1 MMKRVLFLG
10 SGALALYY
18 GGRMARAGIEVVFW
32 ARSDAGGLREKGIRL
47 AYPGDA
53 FHLPSVNVV
62 ERVEE
67 AGAVDLAV
75 VALKAT
81 ANADLPFLLPAVLGP
96 NTVVLNL
103 QNGLGVDEAVAEVA
117 GAERTLGA
125 LCFVGVN
132 RVATGEAVCALEGYV
147 VLGEFSGS
155 PRART
160 EAVAEVFRRGG
171 TQVRIAPS
179 LLSAR
184 WHKLIWNVPFN
195 GLSVVERGMMSDE
208 ILRDTGREA
217 RVRAL
222 MGELQSVAA
231 AEGVAISGTFIE
243 DNVQRTRTMA
253 YKPST
258 MLDWLA
264 GRPLELEPIWGEPL
278 RRARS
283 LGVATPELARLY
295 ADIQA
300 RAEEGPPPSA
310 S

>member
-1 MMKRVLFLG
+1 MKRVLFLG

-18 GGRMARAGIEVVFW
+18 GGRMARAGVDVVFW
-32 ARSDAGGLREKGIRL
+32 ARSDAGALRQKGLRL
-47 AYPGDA
+47 VYPGDA
-53 FHLPSVNVV
+53 FHLSAVNVV
-62 ERVEE
+62 ERVED
-67 AGAVDLAV
+67 AGAVDLV
-75 VALKAT
+75 VIALKAT
-81 ANADLPFLLPAVLGP
+81 ANADLPRLLPAALGQD
-96 NTVVLNL
+96 TVVLNL
-103 QNGLGVDEAVAEVA
+103 QNGLGVDEAVADIA

-132 RVATGEAVCALEGYV
+132 RVAPGEAVCAHEGYI
-147 VLGEFSGS
+147 VLGEFSGA
-155 PRART
+155 PTART
-160 EAVAEVFRRGG
+160 EAVAEIFRRGG
-171 TQVRIAPS
+171 TKVRIAPS

-195 GLSVVERGMMSDE
+195 GLSVVERGMLSDE
-208 ILRDTGREA
+208 ILRDAGREA

-222 MGELQSVAA
+222 MRELQTAAA
-231 AEGVAISGTFIE
+231 AEGVEIADAFIE
-243 DNVQRTRTMA
+243 DNVERTRSMA

-278 RRARS
+278 RRARR

-295 ADIQA
+295 AEIQA
-300 RAEEGPPPSA
+300 RAAEGPPLSV

>member
-1 MMKRVLFLG
+1 MKRVLVLG

-18 GGRMARAGIEVVFW
+18 GGRMAQAGVDVVFW
-32 ARSDAGGLREKGIRL
+32 ARSDATALRQNGLRL
-47 AYPGDA
+47 SYPGAA
-53 FHLPSVNVV
+53 FHLPTLNVV
-62 ERVEE
+62 ERVED
-67 AGAVDLAV
+67 AGAVDLVV

-81 ANADLPFLLPAVLGP
+81 ANGDLPRLLAGVAGASPA
-96 NTVVLNL
+96 VLNL
-103 QNGLGVDEAVAEVA
+103 QNGLGVDDVVAAAV
-117 GAERTLGA
+117 GPERTLGA

-132 RVATGEAVCALEGYV
+132 RVRPGEALCALEGYI
-147 VLGEFSGS
+147 VLGEFAGAPS
-155 PRART
+155 ART
-160 EAVAEVFRRGG
+160 EAVAELFRRGG
-171 TQVRIAPS
+171 TKVRIAPS

-208 ILRDTGREA
+208 VLRDAGREA

-222 MGELQSVAA
+222 MKELQRAA
-231 AEGVAISGTFIE
+231 AANGVEIADAFIE
-243 DNVQRTRTMA
+243 DNVERTRTMA

-278 RRARS
+278 RRGLK
-283 LGVATPELARLY
+283 LGVAMPELALLY
-295 ADIQA
+295 AEIQA
-300 RAEEGPPPSA
+300 RAEERARINA